1 MKIKKLIGVFVFF
14 YVAVISGCI
23 SIHQHRYTKGF
34 HLSIHGNV
42 RENKTETNKASEK
55 LKFTDAQGI
64 NLPYNEVPIIPNGHV
79 QALPKNQTVRESP
92 ALSKRIRPSVQ
103 VAKASAKR
111 FTARNSNQNTRE
123 QNYTL
128 NPEQT
133 QADLL
138 YILALIAMV
147 LLILLLL
154 KNFPLLS
161 LLLFIVALLLVLRY
175 FDLI

>member
-1 MKIKKLIGVFVFF
+1 M
-14 YVAVISGCI
+14 
-23 SIHQHRYTKGF
+23 
-34 HLSIHGNV
+34 HGNV

-79 QALPKNQTVRESP
+79 QALPKNQTVRENP

-111 FTARNSNQNTRE
+111 FAARNSNQNTRE
-123 QNYTL
+123 QNHTFK
-128 NPEQT
+128 PEQP